1 VHIIAAAVDFLP
13 GEAHFGSRWR
23 ERVARRF
30 LSPGPKDE
38 LLDAGCGCGA
48 ITMAMARD
56 VRRITG
62 VDISEAAVRLAQRVA
77 ERRGIANAR
86 FLAGDLTRLSS
97 LVAEESFD
105 AAYCLDTLEH
115 AEDFPRILSEVRR
128 ALRPGGRFF
137 LLVPASEEHGH
148 FQHDM
153 GEVHGIAEAGGWSVR
168 FLERLSPPRV
178 TKTLHELYLK
188 GRHSIAGRED
198 GDVDVC
204 HETRTFGFSASP
216 PWYVRAWAAA
226 FPLLWWTAT
235 LADREPYR
243 RGGSHIA
250 SLLERAG

>member
-1 VHIIAAAVDFLP
+1 MHFLP

-23 ERVARRF
+23 GRVARRF
-30 LSPGPKDE
+30 LSPGPEDE
-38 LLDAGCGCGA
+38 LLDAGCGCGP
-48 ITMAMARD
+48 ITMSMARG

-62 VDISEAAVRLAQRVA
+62 VDISEAAVRLAQRTA

-86 FLAGDLTRLSS
+86 FLAGDLAHLSS
-97 LVAEESFD
+97 LVEEQSFD

-115 AEDFPRILSEVRR
+115 AEDFPRILAEVRR

-137 LLVPASEEHGH
+137 LLVPVTEGHGH
-148 FQHDM
+148 FHHDVE
-153 GEVHGIAEAGGWSVR
+153 EVRGIAEGTGWRVR
-168 FLERLSPPRV
+168 FLDVLSPPRV

-188 GRHSIAGRED
+188 GKRWIAGRED

-235 LADREPYR
+235 FADRKPYR

-250 SLLERAG
+250 GLLERVR